1 MSRLPEFALRHW
13 PLFLALAA
21 VLALLV
27 GNEVQRRLR
36 GLRKVGP
43 AEAVR
48 LMNRRGALV
57 LDVRTEGEFQEGHI
71 PEARHLPPAA
81 IEEQVR
87 ALEKHKGR
95 PVVVYCRS
103 GTRSARVGGI
113 LRRHGFEEVFDLD
126 GGLGAWQNANLP
138 VHRASSGRRKK

>member
-1 MSRLPEFALRHW
+1 MSRIPEFAARHW

-21 VLALLV
+21 ILALLV
-27 GNEVQRRLR
+27 GNELQRRLR

-48 LMNRRGALV
+48 LMNQRGALV
-57 LDVRTEGEFQEGHI
+57 LDVRTEGEFNEGHI
-71 PEARHLPPAA
+71 PAARHLPPAA
-81 IEEQVR
+81 LEAQVR

-103 GTRSARVGGI
+103 GARSARVGGI

-126 GGLGAWQNANLP
+126 GGLGAWENANLP
-138 VHRASSGRRKK
+138 VHRASSRKKK